1 MSEFRCKI
9 ILTEKR
15 KMIATLIAIQDAT
28 KNAVMDRESV
38 SLAHSLWQS
47 KDYMDEREFAQAI
60 FSYSAHLTALT
71 ATLVLDATLTK
82 SQIGEMMDTMKEMDS
97 MGKDTT
103 NE

>member
-1 MSEFRCKI
+1 MSGLRCKI
-9 ILTEKR
+9 ILTEQR

-28 KNAVMDRESV
+28 KEAVMDETTT
-38 SLAHSLWQS
+38 SLAYNLWEN
-47 KDYMDEREFAQAI
+47 KDSMGQKEFAQAM

-71 ATLVLDATLTK
+71 ATLVLNAALTK
-82 SQIGEMMDTMKEMDS
+82 SQLDEMISTMKEMDS

>member
-1 MSEFRCKI
+1 MSGFRCKI

-60 FSYSAHLTALT
+60 FSYSAHLSSLT

>member
-1 MSEFRCKI
+1 
-9 ILTEKR
+9 
-15 KMIATLIAIQDAT
+15 MIATLIAIQDAT

-82 SQIGEMMDTMKEMDS
+82 SQINEMMNTMKEMDS

>member
-1 MSEFRCKI
+1 MSAFRCKI

-28 KNAVMDRESV
+28 KNAVMDRKSV
-38 SLAHSLWQS
+38 SLAHDLWEN
-47 KDYMDEREFAQAI
+47 KDYMDERQFAHAI
-60 FSYSAHLTALT
+60 FSYSAHLTSLT